1 MALYNI
7 TTKQEFEEKVLKSN
21 KVVLVD
27 FWAAWCPPCRAMA
40 PVLHDVAEE
49 HDELIDVVKVDIE
62 NNDDNRMLAME
73 HGVQSI
79 PNMPIF
85 KGGKEVERI
94 IGTFPKAQL
103 AEMLTKLSKAS

>member
-7 TTKQEFEEKVLKSN
+7 TTVQEFDEKVLKSG

-40 PVLHDVAEE
+40 PLLHDVAEE
-49 HDELIDVVKVDIE
+49 LDAVADIVKVDIE
-62 NNDDNRMLAME
+62 DTQDNAELAGQY
-73 HGVQSI
+73 GVRSI

-85 KGGKEVERI
+85 KGGKEVDRIVGMVPKLHLEDMLKQIAER
-94 IGTFPKAQL
+94 
-103 AEMLTKLSKAS
+103 S

>member
-7 TTKQEFEEKVLKSN
+7 TTKQEFEEKVLRSS

-27 FWAAWCPPCRAMA
+27 FWAAWCPPCLAMA
-40 PVLHDVAEE
+40 PTLHTVAEE
-49 HDELIDVVKVDIE
+49 LDEEVDIVKVDIE
-62 NNDDNRMLAME
+62 ATPDNGMLAGE

-85 KGGKEVERI
+85 KDGKEVDRL
-94 IGTFPKAQL
+94 IGTAPKMRL
-103 AEMLTKLSKAS
+103 VEMLQQIAKG